1 MGFSFAD
8 FFRGAL
14 CRSLQEEGFMRFFP
28 VVRCAVVQD
37 APPLVPDPLRRPPAR
52 VLRGQP
58 FNDREYAAGNI

>member
-1 MGFSFAD
+1 
-8 FFRGAL
+8 
-14 CRSLQEEGFMRFFP
+14 MRFFP